1 MTAKNGK
8 GMSREEAA
16 ELYRDLKKAMST
28 VRAKGGTAKG
38 ATTSKSAA
46 GDSASI
52 GAMIARE
59 ISNAMKKDDLAAA
72 QQGARPT
79 PTNFTGEATP
89 DIAAFI
95 PPSRSTR
102 AFGRSAAL
110 SCVLCVAVFKV
121 ALSALEAAGFATA
134 TPAEATM
141 VQAPMH
147 ERLPTEAFS
156 REEITVLTSLDTR
169 RAELEDRSKKIDE
182 RAHDLDRRDREF
194 VSRLAELR
202 ELTQK
207 LGSERDRDQRKR
219 NGQLEQLANVYG
231 SMNPNEAAQLI
242 EQLDVTIALGLI
254 EKMPEKR
261 IGQILATMKPEKALA
276 LTKLLSG
283 RSTP

>member
-8 GMSREEAA
+8 NMSREEAA

-28 VRAKGGTAKG
+28 VRAKGTATKGTGKG
-38 ATTSKSAA
+38 KPA
-46 GDSASI
+46 GGDNASI

-72 QQGARPT
+72 QNGSQSA
-79 PTNFTGEATP
+79 
-89 DIAAFI
+89 I
-95 PPSRSTR
+95 PPFSGETATDILSSVSSTR
-102 AFGRSAAL
+102 TSATTGRNAAL
-110 SCVLCVAVFKV
+110 ACVLCVAVFKV
-121 ALSALEAAGFATA
+121 ALSALEATGFATA

-141 VQAPMH
+141 VQAP
-147 ERLPTEAFS
+147 RQDRTPGDPLS
-156 REEITVLTSLDTR
+156 REEIQILTALDAR
-169 RAELEDRSKKIDE
+169 RAELEERSKKVEQRSI
-182 RAHDLDRRDREF
+182 DLDRRDREF
-194 VSRLAELR
+194 VSRLAEIR

-261 IGQILATMKPEKALA
+261 IGQILSSMKPERALA

-283 RSTP
+283 KSVP

>member
-28 VRAKGGTAKG
+28 VRAGGATKG
-38 ATTSKSAA
+38 AASSKSAA

-72 QQGARPT
+72 QKGARPN
-79 PTNFTGEATP
+79 PSNFAAEPSP
-89 DIAAFI
+89 DISAMLSS
-95 PPSRSTR
+95 PRSSRS
-102 AFGRSAAL
+102 FGRNAAL

-141 VQAPMH
+141 VQAPAQ
-147 ERLPTEAFS
+147 ERLPAEAFS
-156 REEITVLTSLDTR
+156 REEIKLLTSLDTR
-169 RAELEDRSKKIDE
+169 RAELEERSKKIEE
-182 RAHDLDRRDREF
+182 RSHDLDRRDREF